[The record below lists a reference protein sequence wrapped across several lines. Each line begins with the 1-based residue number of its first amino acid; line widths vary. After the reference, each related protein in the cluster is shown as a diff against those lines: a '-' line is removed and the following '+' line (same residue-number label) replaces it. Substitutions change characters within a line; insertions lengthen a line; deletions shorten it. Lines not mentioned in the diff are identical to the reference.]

1 MINWIEGMED
11 DAWLEILTK
20 VIILV
25 GEKIIGLGRTS

>member
-11 DAWLEILTK
+11 DAWLEILAE
-20 VIILV
+20 VIILI